1 MGDRLLAFKKEI
13 WLATLEQKKEQL
25 QTLSCNFSKNQI
37 QLKDSNNKNGALTWL
52 TTLPLKNDQYFLIKQ
67 VFWDLIR
74 IRCIW
79 QLSRVPTFG
88 ECGVKFSLNHA
99 LSSKKE
105 GLISIRQNNSGEI
118 IFWKDYLEVFVR
130 NQKSNHWS
138 EVWRKYSFNSGPIS
152 L

>member
-88 ECGVKFSLNHA
+88 ECGVKFSLHHA

-138 EVWRKYSFNSGPIS
+138 EVWRKYSFNRGPNS